1 MITVQLVAEAIE
13 RLRGDRNAYRIASYI
28 AYREGHGIGS
38 GDMNR
43 IRDILGETHPDLT
56 IEAKPVQPKG
66 RRKQSR
72 NHMKKDEGSYGK
84 HAPRLK
90 GGAA

>member
-1 MITVQLVAEAIE
+1 MITVQMVAEAIT
-13 RLRGDRNAYRIASYI
+13 RLRGDRNAYRIASHLNSM
-28 AYREGHGIGS
+28 GHVMGS
-38 GDMNR
+38 LDMNA

-84 HAPRLK
+84 RAPRRK